1 MLPGWSLDTDFERDW
16 LYLRASRI
24 PGQSSDDTLFADA
37 VFAVANQRNNHRLI
51 LDLGSEL
58 MLTSLLAGQLVILHK
73 RVHLKGG
80 SLRLCGMSDF
90 NRDVL
95 RLMGVL
101 DRFHLYSDRGA
112 AGRD

>member
-1 MLPGWSLDTDFERDW
+1 MLSGWSLDTDVERDW
-16 LYLRASRI
+16 LYVQATRI
-24 PGQSSDDTLFADA
+24 PGQGSDDTLFTDA
-37 VFAVANQRNNHRLI
+37 LMAIANQRNKFRLI
-51 LDLGSEL
+51 LELGNGL

-80 SLRLCGMSDF
+80 SLRLCGMSNF

-101 DRFHLYSDRGA
+101 DRFHTYADRPA